1 MTRTKW
7 SEEDQLVALYLAK
20 RGSSDPA
27 LEDAFISS
35 SGHTRKSLKMAVSN
49 FRHLMGER
57 GLPNVSV
64 RQKKIHKS
72 FGSLAVT
79 DLRRRILIPEDSAP
93 VISQS
98 EPQEVSS
105 SGRRLTE
112 SELEKA
118 RAILAMTR
126 NEIAR
131 VAGDDKSLL
140 WALRR
145 KVYKELVYDERSK
158 PMARRMLKFKL
169 FARQKG
175 LCAGCTRELP
185 EKYSILDRREAMKG
199 YTEENCKLLCSECD
213 QKAQAKRKYA

>member
-1 MTRTKW
+1 MAKTKW

-20 RGSSDPA
+20 RGSPDPGV
-27 LEDAFISS
+27 EDVFISS

-49 FRHLMGER
+49 FRHLLGER

-64 RQKKIHKS
+64 RQKKIHKA
-72 FGSLAVT
+72 FGSLAID
-79 DLRRRILIPEDSAP
+79 DLRRRILIPEVSAP
-93 VISQS
+93 VPSKTDS
-98 EPQEVSS
+98 QEVSS

-126 NEIAR
+126 NQIAR
-131 VAGDDKSLL
+131 VAGTDQSLL

-175 LCAGCTRELP
+175 LCAGCAGELP

-199 YTEENCKLLCSECD
+199 YTEVNCKLLCSECD
-213 QKAQAKRKYA
+213 RKAQAKRKYA